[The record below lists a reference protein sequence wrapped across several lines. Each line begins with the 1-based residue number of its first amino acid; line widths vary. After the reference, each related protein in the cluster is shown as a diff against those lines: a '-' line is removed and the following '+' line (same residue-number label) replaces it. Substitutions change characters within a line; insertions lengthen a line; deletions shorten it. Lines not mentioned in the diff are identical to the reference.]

1 MTIVTVFCSCPCYR
15 EVMEARI
22 QKLAL
27 EMIRQGAIDSS
38 KRPDLSFR
46 RRLLYRRL
54 AEVIRLKLEKAS

>member
-1 MTIVTVFCSCPCYR
+1 MKNRT
-15 EVMEARI
+15 

-27 EMIRQGAIDSS
+27 EMIRQGAINSS
-38 KRPDLSFR
+38 KRSDLSFR